1 MSEPIVLITGAL
13 TGIGRAAAFAFA
25 KEGASV
31 VVSGRK
37 DAEGKALEA
46 ELASLGATAAFI
58 RADVRHEDEVRNLVD
73 KTVARFGRLDAA
85 STPRAR
91 KASQVQ

>member
-25 KEGASV
+25 KESASV

-46 ELASLGATAAFI
+46 ELASSRRNGGVHSHG
-58 RADVRHEDEVRNLVD
+58 RA
-73 KTVARFGRLDAA
+73 
-85 STPRAR
+85 P
-91 KASQVQ
+91 